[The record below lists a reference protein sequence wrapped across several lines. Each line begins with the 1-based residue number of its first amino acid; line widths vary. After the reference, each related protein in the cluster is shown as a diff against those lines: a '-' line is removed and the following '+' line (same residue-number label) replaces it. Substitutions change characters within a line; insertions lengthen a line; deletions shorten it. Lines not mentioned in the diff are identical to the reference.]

1 MEYRVEAI
9 ARAGGV
15 TVDTVR
21 FYQGRGLIP
30 PPRRQGR
37 VALYG
42 EAHLERLRQVRALL
56 QQGFSLAQIRR
67 VLESEV
73 GAPGGEGAAGPSD
86 VGGKPAERA
95 AGQGDADGKSGES
108 LARPGGAGVDVEL
121 LAALARESVGE
132 RTLSL
137 AELAA
142 ESGVPEAI
150 LKAGRSAGLLE
161 PLIVAGEERYSAA
174 DLEMARAGLAILE
187 AGLPLDELLNLAV
200 AHARK
205 VAETGEAAID
215 LFDDYVRKAA
225 PLGHDAQDIPEAFRV
240 LLPQV
245 TRLVALHFQRTLVNR
260 AVERMRA
267 KGEGAALES
276 AIMAVESSR
285 LEIQWR

>member
-1 MEYRVEAI
+1 MEYRVEAL

-42 EAHLERLRQVRALL
+42 EAHLDRLRQVRALL

-67 VLESEV
+67 VV
-73 GAPGGEGAAGPSD
+73 GAAEDGDSGAGAAPLQ
-86 VGGKPAERA
+86 A
-95 AGQGDADGKSGES
+95 ADA
-108 LARPGGAGVDVEL
+108 GADAAL

-132 RTLSL
+132 RSLSL
-137 AELAA
+137 PELAA

-150 LKAGRSAGLLE
+150 LGAARSAGLLE
-161 PLIVAGEERYSAA
+161 PVVVAGDERYSAA

-200 AHARK
+200 THARSA
-205 VAETGEAAID
+205 AETSEAAID
-215 LFDDYVRKAA
+215 LFDDYVRKDVRKGMGKAGA
-225 PLGHDAQDIPEAFRV
+225 RGDDAQGISEAFRL

-260 AVERMRA
+260 AIERMRA
-267 KGEGAALES
+267 KGEAAALES
-276 AIMAVESSR
+276 AIASVESSR

>member
-1 MEYRVEAI
+1 MEYRVEAL
-9 ARAGGV
+9 AQAGGV

-37 VALYG
+37 VAFYG
-42 EAHLERLRQVRALL
+42 EAHLERLREVRALL

-67 VLESEV
+67 VG
-73 GAPGGEGAAGPSD
+73 GAVQGGEPGASDRASAEAG
-86 VGGKPAERA
+86 A
-95 AGQGDADGKSGES
+95 DA
-108 LARPGGAGVDVEL
+108 EL

-132 RTLSL
+132 RTLSQ
-137 AELAA
+137 AELAT

-150 LKAGRSAGLLE
+150 LVAGRSAGLLE
-161 PLIVAGEERYSAA
+161 PLLVDGEERYSAA

-200 AHARK
+200 AHARH
-205 VAETGEAAID
+205 VGETSEAAID
-215 LFDDYVRKAA
+215 LFDDYVRKA
-225 PLGHDAQDIPEAFRV
+225 GRQGGDAQGISEAFGM

-260 AVERMRA
+260 AVERLRA

-276 AIMAVESSR
+276 AIAAVESSR
-285 LEIQWR
+285 LEVQWR